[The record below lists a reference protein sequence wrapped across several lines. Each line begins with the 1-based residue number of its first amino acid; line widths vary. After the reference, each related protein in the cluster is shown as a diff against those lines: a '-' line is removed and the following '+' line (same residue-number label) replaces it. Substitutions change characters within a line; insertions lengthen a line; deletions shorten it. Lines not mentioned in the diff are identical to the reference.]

1 MTKHYLTGILSFL
14 FLNIATNLFAQSQ
27 IDLPITF
34 QDSTVDYT
42 LTDFGD
48 AATVLGQDPNDT
60 TNTIAITTKTIGAAT
75 WAGTTMS
82 TPNGLATAIPFTESD
97 TKISVLVYAP
107 SAGIP
112 VRLKAE
118 DHTNNTLTAETE
130 VNTTAAGWQ
139 KLTFDFST
147 VAPGTN
153 PFNLSTN
160 FDMLSIFFDFGSE
173 GDGSVYYW
181 DEVNFGE
188 GTPGS
193 DVTLSDILVSD
204 ISIQN
209 FDPETLDYVVELDS
223 GTVDTPSVS
232 AVTTDTAATYEVF
245 SPESLPGKTTI
256 VVLGSDG
263 FTRSTYSI
271 DFKLPDFV
279 FPELSL
285 PINFEEGPYDFIDFD
300 GGAASVISNPHSD
313 ELNNSATVAR
323 IVKSEGAPWAGSKLI
338 LNEKL
343 DFTTN
348 NSFSMKVFSPR
359 ADMPI
364 LFKLESTEGAEPDN
378 VVNTTK
384 ANEWETIVWNYPDA
398 ISGKYDQIVFM
409 FDFGTIGDGSDNF
422 TFLFDDVVQFNDAG
436 ALSKID
442 LPVTFEDET
451 ISYEMTDFG
460 DAATIMGKD
469 PIDTTNTIAI
479 TTKTVGAATW
489 AGTTIGTDLG
499 FANAIP
505 FHANETRM
513 NVRVYSPTVGIP
525 VRLKAEYHGDPTL
538 TAETEAITTKANEWE
553 TLVFDFS
560 NVAPGTNPFNLST
573 NFDKL
578 SIFFDFDTEGNGEVY
593 HWDNVVFGSL
603 ELTSSEEEMDF
614 SIPNKTEIIGSY
626 PNPFNPT
633 TNIRYNLE
641 AQQNIEITVYTTHG
655 RKVKTIFSGS
665 KTSGQHEIKWNATNM
680 ATGVYFVRLT
690 STTNSSTLKV
700 LLIK

>member
-1 MTKHYLTGILSFL
+1 MKLYLTGILALIL
-14 FLNIATNLFAQSQ
+14 FSSTPTLFAQTQ

-34 QDSTVDYT
+34 QDSTIDYT

-48 AATVLGQDPNDT
+48 ALTIVDRDPNDT
-60 TNTIAITTKTIGAAT
+60 TNTVAITTKTVGAAT

-82 TPNGLATAIPFTESD
+82 TPNGLATPIPFTEND

-107 SAGIP
+107 AAGIP

-139 KLTFDFST
+139 KLVFDFSM

-173 GDGSVYYW
+173 GNGAIYYW

-204 ISIQN
+204 VSIPGFN
-209 FDPETLDYVVELDS
+209 PEILNYEIELDS
-223 GTVDTPSVS
+223 GTVDSPTIS
-232 AVTTDTAATYEVF
+232 AFTTDTAATYEVF
-245 SPESLPGKTTI
+245 LPESLPGKATI

-271 DFKLPDFV
+271 EFKLPAV
-279 FPELSL
+279 AFPELSL
-285 PINFEEGPYDFIDFD
+285 PINFEDGPYDFIDFD
-300 GGAASVISNPHSD
+300 GGTASVIVNPHSN
-313 ELNNSATVAR
+313 ELNSSATVAR
-323 IVKSEGAPWAGSKLI
+323 IIKSDGAPWAGSKLI
-338 LNEKL
+338 LHEKL
-343 DFTTN
+343 DFTNN

-359 ADMPI
+359 ADIPI
-364 LFKLESTEGAEPDN
+364 LFKLESESGAEPDN
-378 VVNTTK
+378 IVNTTK

-398 ISGKYDQIVFM
+398 ASGEYDQIVFM
-409 FDFGTIGDGSDNF
+409 FDFGTVGDGSDDF
-422 TFLFDDVVQFNDAG
+422 TFLFDDIIHFNDPG

-442 LPVTFEDET
+442 LPVTFQNET
-451 ISYEMTDFG
+451 TSYEMTDFG
-460 DAATIMGKD
+460 GNVTELGAD
-469 PIDTTNTIAI
+469 PTNSNNTVGI
-479 TTKTVGAATW
+479 TTKTQDSETW
-489 AGTTIGTDLG
+489 AGTTIGTELG

-513 NVRVYSPTVGIP
+513 NVRVYSPTIGIP
-525 VRLKAEYHGDPTL
+525 VRLKAEDHGDPTL

-560 NVAPGTNPFNLST
+560 NVASGTNPFNLNT

-578 SIFFDFDTEGNGEVY
+578 SIFFDFNTKGNGDVY
-593 HWDNVVFGSL
+593 YWDNVAFSNV
-603 ELTSSEEEMDF
+603 ELTSSEEDIDF
-614 SIPNKTEIIGSY
+614 TIPNKTEIIGSY
-626 PNPFNPT
+626 PNPFNPS
-633 TNIRYNLE
+633 TNILFNVE
-641 AQQNIEITVYTTHG
+641 KAQNVEITVYTTLG
-655 RKVKTIFSGS
+655 RKVETIFSGN
-665 KTSGQHEIKWNATNM
+665 KPAGQHSTTWNATSS
-680 ATGVYFVRLT
+680 ATGVYFIRMT
-690 STTNSSTLKV
+690 SATKMSTIKV

>member
-1 MTKHYLTGILSFL
+1 MKKLTFFGMFAILYFS
-14 FLNIATNLFAQSQ
+14 ITPTLFAQSQ
-27 IDLPITF
+27 IDLPVTF

-48 AATVLGQDPNDT
+48 AVTVLGQDPNDT

-82 TPNGLATAIPFTESD
+82 TPNGLATAIPFTEND
-97 TKISVLVYAP
+97 TKISVLVYSPA
-107 SAGIP
+107 SGIP

-130 VNTTAAGWQ
+130 LTTTAVGWQ

-160 FDMLSIFFDFGSE
+160 FDMLSIFFNFGTE
-173 GDGSVYYW
+173 GTGAVYYW

-193 DVTLSDILVSD
+193 DATLSDILISDVS
-204 ISIQN
+204 IEN
-209 FDPETLDYVVELDS
+209 FDPAILDYTVDLDS
-223 GTVDTPSVS
+223 GTVDIPTVL
-232 AVTTDTAATYEVF
+232 AVTTDTAATFEITL
-245 SPESLPGKTTI
+245 PESLPGKAI
-256 VVLGSDG
+256 ISVLGSDG

-271 DFKLPDFV
+271 DFKLPGFV

-285 PINFEEGPYDFIDFD
+285 PIDFEEGPYDFIDFD
-300 GGAASVISNPHSD
+300 GGAASVIANPQLD

-323 IVKSEGAPWAGSKLI
+323 IIKSIGAPWGGSKLI

-364 LFKLESTEGAEPDN
+364 LFKLESTNGAEPDN
-378 VVNTTK
+378 IVNTTK

-398 ISGKYDQIVFM
+398 TSGAYDQIVFM

-442 LPVTFEDET
+442 LPVTFESET

-460 DAATIMGKD
+460 DAATVMGKD
-469 PIDTTNTIAI
+469 PNDTTNTIAI
-479 TTKTVGAATW
+479 TTKTIGAATW
-489 AGTTIGTDLG
+489 AGTTIGTDFG

-513 NVRVYSPTVGIP
+513 NVRVYSPAIDIP

-538 TAETEAITTKANEWE
+538 TAETEALTTKANEWE
-553 TLVFDFS
+553 TLIFDFS
-560 NVAPGTNPFNLST
+560 NVAPGTNPFDLST

-578 SIFFDFDTEGNGEVY
+578 SIFFDFDTEGSGEVY
-593 HWDNVVFGSL
+593 YWDNVVFGSQ
-603 ELTSSEEEMDF
+603 ELTSSEEEIDF
-614 SIPNKTEIIGSY
+614 SIPNRTAITGSY

-633 TNIRYNLE
+633 TNIQYSIE
-641 AQQNIEITVYTTHG
+641 KQQNIEITVYTTTG
-655 RKVKTIFSGS
+655 RKVETIFSGN
-665 KTSGQHEIKWNATNM
+665 KISGQHEVKWNATNM

-690 STTNSSTLKV
+690 SATYASTLKV